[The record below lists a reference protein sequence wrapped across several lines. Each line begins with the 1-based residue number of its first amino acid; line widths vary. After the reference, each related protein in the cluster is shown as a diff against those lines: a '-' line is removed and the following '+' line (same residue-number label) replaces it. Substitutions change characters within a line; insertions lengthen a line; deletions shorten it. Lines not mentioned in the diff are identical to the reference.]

1 MHKGKLQS
9 FEQDTRGGLLLA
21 ALAIHRPGLA
31 YIEPVGPWDSTRPAI
46 EKMRKLVPE
55 LVPEKAM
62 TCTLECKYWNGYLF
76 GAFRR
81 AVLDELEKST
91 VERFGQADG
100 HIRSYYDTIR
110 EAYPE
115 YRKPTTALMRAIT
128 HLHTTPYQ
136 PIRLDLVK
144 RLQRLVPELG
154 YATREINDQN
164 STRILHEI
172 ELDLIDRARDQGG
185 RARPR
190 RA

>member
-1 MHKGKLQS
+1 MCKAHDALAIVFLMHKGKLES
-9 FEQDTRGGLLLA
+9 FEQDTRGRLLLA

-31 YIEPVGPWDSTRPAI
+31 YIEPVGQWDSTRPAI

-62 TCTLECKYWNGYLF
+62 TCTLECKYWNGYVF
-76 GAFRR
+76 GTFRR
-81 AVLDELEKST
+81 AILDELRNST
-91 VERFGQADG
+91 FERFGQAEG

-110 EAYPE
+110 DDN
-115 YRKPTTALMRAIT
+115 TM
-128 HLHTTPYQ
+128 HYQ

-154 YATREINDQN
+154 YAAKEINDQN

-172 ELDLIDRARDQGG
+172 ELALFDRVRDKGG
-185 RARPR
+185 RDRPR
-190 RA
+190 RT